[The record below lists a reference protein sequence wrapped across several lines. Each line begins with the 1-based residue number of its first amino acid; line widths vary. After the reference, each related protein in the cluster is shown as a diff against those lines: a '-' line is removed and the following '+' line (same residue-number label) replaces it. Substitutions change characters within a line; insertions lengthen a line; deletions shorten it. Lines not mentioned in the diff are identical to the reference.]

1 MVMKDSKK
9 LIYKIETLHYDKY
22 FVPFTLEKHG
32 AHFGVSEIAVL
43 LPFYPNYSEPYKK
56 SFS

>member
-1 MVMKDSKK
+1 MKDSKK